1 MTQPLHFVTME
12 GAIQPI
18 IILVEPQLPENIGMV
33 ARAMLNFGLTE
44 LRLVNPRPLWP
55 SDRAIDSSAGAN
67 RLLEAAKVYRS
78 FMESTADCRKLYA
91 ASVRPRDMVKRVVT
105 PQQAVA
111 EIREFYAQPAA
122 VRAEAKCAVVFG
134 PERTGLVNDDIAL
147 MEAVVTI
154 PVNPEFS
161 SLNLAQAVVVVAYE
175 WFKSVDETA
184 ASVLRTGQSL
194 PAEQRQL
201 QGFLLRLEQEL
212 DLCGFLRTDHMR
224 AAMVRNLHALFAR
237 AQLTDQELRSLH
249 GVITEL
255 VTRRVGRE

>member
-1 MTQPLHFVTME
+1 MTQPFQFVTQDHV
-12 GAIQPI
+12 IQPI
-18 IILVEPQLPENIGMV
+18 IILIEPQLAENIGMV

-67 RLLEAAKVYRS
+67 RILEQALVYRS
-78 FMESTADCRKLYA
+78 FTESTADCRKLYG
-91 ASVRPRDMVKRVVT
+91 ASVRPRDLVKRVVT
-105 PQQAVA
+105 PRQMVV
-111 EIREFYAQPAA
+111 EMREFLARPEA
-122 VRAEAKCAVVFG
+122 VKARSRCAVVFG
-134 PERTGLVNDDIAL
+134 PERTGLINDDIAL

-161 SLNLAQAVVVVAYE
+161 SLNLAQAVVVLAYE
-175 WFKSVDETA
+175 WFMSADETVP
-184 ASVLRTGQSL
+184 SVLRTGQSL
-194 PAEQRQL
+194 PAEQRHL
-201 QGFLLRLEQEL
+201 HSFLMRLEQEL

-237 AQLTDQELRSLH
+237 AHLTDQELRSLH

-255 VTRRVGRE
+255 VTRRVGRD